1 MHRLTLAA
9 ASTIVDE
16 ALAEARRQ
24 TFQPLCVAVLD
35 AGGHLLALKRE
46 EDASLL
52 RPQIAIAKANGA
64 LGMGY
69 GSRELAKRANAAPV
83 FYNAL
88 FAISGGAMAPSPGG
102 VLVRNADGLVIG
114 AVGISGDT
122 GDADEACA
130 VAGVIAAGLTPDGG
144 GAPAPQASAPQA

>member
-1 MHRLTLAA
+1 MSSLNLAA
-9 ASTIVDE
+9 AANIVDE
-16 ALAEARRQ
+16 ALAEARRRAYA
-24 TFQPLCVAVLD
+24 PLCVAVLD
-35 AGGHLLALKRE
+35 AGAHLVALKRE
-46 EDASLL
+46 DGASLM
-52 RPQIAIAKANGA
+52 RPQIAIAKATGA

-69 GSRELAKRANAAPV
+69 GSRELARRANASPT

-102 VLVRNADGLVIG
+102 VLIRDAAGALIG

-130 VAGVIAAGLTPDGG
+130 LAGIAATGLIADPGLPT
-144 GAPAPQASAPQA
+144 S

>member
-1 MHRLTLAA
+1 MSRLTLAA
-9 ASTIVDE
+9 ASTLVDA

-24 TFQPLCVAVLD
+24 GFSPLAVAVLD
-35 AGGHLLALKRE
+35 AGAHLVALKRE
-46 EDASLL
+46 DEASLM
-52 RPQIAIAKANGA
+52 RPQIAIAKATGA

-83 FYNAL
+83 FYSAL

-102 VLVRNADGLVIG
+102 VLIRDADGQVIG

-130 VAGVIAAGLTPDGG
+130 IAGVAAAGFTPDPGQG
-144 GAPAPQASAPQA
+144 

>member
-9 ASTIVDE
+9 AAIIVDA
-16 ALAEARRQ
+16 ALAEARRHDHA
-24 TFQPLCVAVLD
+24 PLCVAVLD
-35 AGGHLLALKRE
+35 AGAHLIALKRE
-46 EDASLL
+46 DEASLM
-52 RPQIAIAKANGA
+52 RPQIAIAKASGA

-83 FYNAL
+83 FYSAL

-102 VLVRNADGLVIG
+102 VLIRNAQGQVIG

-130 VAGVIAAGLTPDGG
+130 MAGVAAAGLTPDPG
-144 GAPAPQASAPQA
+144 GAPASQV

>member
-1 MHRLTLAA
+1 MSRLNLAQ
-9 ASTIVDE
+9 ASTIVDA

-24 TFQPLCVAVLD
+24 SFSPLAVAVLD
-35 AGGHLLALKRE
+35 AGAHLIALKRE
-46 EDASLL
+46 DEASLM
-52 RPQIAIAKANGA
+52 RPQIAIAKASGA

-83 FYNAL
+83 FYSAL

-102 VLVRNADGLVIG
+102 VLIRDADGQVIG
-114 AVGISGDT
+114 AIGISGDT

-130 VAGVIAAGLTPDGG
+130 FAGVVAAGLTPDPGQG
-144 GAPAPQASAPQA
+144 

>member
-1 MHRLTLAA
+1 MSRLTLAA
-9 ASTIVDE
+9 ASTLVDA

-24 TFQPLCVAVLD
+24 GFSPLAVAVLD
-35 AGGHLLALKRE
+35 AGAHLVALKRE
-46 EDASLL
+46 DEASLM
-52 RPQIAIAKANGA
+52 RPQIAIAKAVGA

-83 FYNAL
+83 FYSAL

-102 VLVRNADGLVIG
+102 VLIRDADGQVIG

-130 VAGVIAAGLTPDGG
+130 IAGVAAAGFTPDPGQG
-144 GAPAPQASAPQA
+144 

>member
-1 MHRLTLAA
+1 MHRLTLDA
-9 ASTIVDE
+9 ASIIVDQ

-24 TFQPLCVAVLD
+24 GFSPLAVAVLD
-35 AGGHLLALKRE
+35 AGAHLVAFKRE
-46 EDASLL
+46 DEASLL
-52 RPQIAIAKANGA
+52 RPQIAVAKASGA

-83 FYNAL
+83 FYSAL
-88 FAISGGAMAPSPGG
+88 FAISGGGMAPSPGG
-102 VLVRNADGLVIG
+102 VLIRNAEGLVIG

-130 VAGVIAAGLTPDGG
+130 IAGVLAAGFTPDPG
-144 GAPAPQASAPQA
+144 GAPAPQA

>member
-1 MHRLTLAA
+1 MSSLTLAA
-9 ASTIVDE
+9 AGTIVDE

-24 TFQPLCVAVLD
+24 GFAPLCVAVLD
-35 AGGHLLALKRE
+35 AGAHLVALKRE
-46 EDASLL
+46 DGASLM
-52 RPQIAIAKANGA
+52 RPQIAIAKATGS

-69 GSRELAKRANAAPV
+69 GSRELARRANAAPT

-102 VLVRNADGLVIG
+102 VLIRDAAGTVIG

-130 VAGVIAAGLTPDGG
+130 VAGVKAAGLTADPGLP
-144 GAPAPQASAPQA
+144 PA

>member
-1 MHRLTLAA
+1 MHRLTLATA
-9 ASTIVDE
+9 ATIVDE

-24 TFQPLCVAVLD
+24 NLAPLAVAVLD
-35 AGGHLLALKRE
+35 AGAHLIAFKRE
-46 EDASLL
+46 DESSLL
-52 RPQIAIAKANGA
+52 RPQIAVAKASGA

-69 GSRELAKRANAAPV
+69 GSRELAKRANAAPI
-83 FYNAL
+83 FYSAL

-102 VLVRNADGLVIG
+102 VLIRNAGGLVIG

-130 VAGVIAAGLTPDGG
+130 IAGVLAADLTPDPG
-144 GAPAPQASAPQA
+144 GAPAPQA

>member
-9 ASTIVDE
+9 ASTIVDQ
-16 ALAEARRQ
+16 ALAQARRLAV
-24 TFQPLCVAVLD
+24 QPLCVAVLD
-35 AGGHLLALKRE
+35 AGAHLIALKRE
-46 EDASLL
+46 DDASLM
-52 RPQIAIAKANGA
+52 RAQIAIAKATGA

-69 GSRELAKRANAAPV
+69 GSRELAKRANASPV
-83 FYNAL
+83 FYSAL

-102 VLVRNADGLVIG
+102 VLIRNGDGLVIG

-130 VAGVIAAGLTPDGG
+130 IAGVVAAGLTPDPG
-144 GAPAPQASAPQA
+144 GAPAPQA

>member
-1 MHRLTLAA
+1 MHRLTLDA
-9 ASTIVDE
+9 ASTIVDQ

-24 TFQPLCVAVLD
+24 GFSPLCVAVLD
-35 AGGHLLALKRE
+35 AGAHLIALKRE
-46 EDASLL
+46 DEASLM
-52 RPQIAIAKANGA
+52 RGQIAIAKASGA

-83 FYNAL
+83 FYSAL

-102 VLVRNADGLVIG
+102 VLIRNADGLVIG

-122 GDADEACA
+122 GDADETCA
-130 VAGVIAAGLTPDGG
+130 VAGVLAAGLTPDPG
-144 GAPAPQASAPQA
+144 GAPAPQA

>member
-1 MHRLTLAA
+1 MHRLTLDAA
-9 ASTIVDE
+9 ATIVDT
-16 ALAEARRQ
+16 ALTEARQRG
-24 TFQPLCVAVLD
+24 FSPLAVAVLD
-35 AGGHLLALKRE
+35 AGAHLIAFKRE
-46 EDASLL
+46 DEASLM
-52 RPQIAIAKANGA
+52 RPQIAMAKASGA

-83 FYNAL
+83 FYSAL

-102 VLVRNADGLVIG
+102 VLIRNADGLVIG

-130 VAGVIAAGLTPDGG
+130 ITGVLAAGLTPDPG
-144 GAPAPQASAPQA
+144 GARAPQA

>member
-1 MHRLTLAA
+1 MSSLTLAA
-9 ASTIVDE
+9 ASIIVDA

-24 TFQPLCVAVLD
+24 GFAPLCVAVLD
-35 AGGHLLALKRE
+35 AGSHLVALKRE
-46 EDASLL
+46 DGASLM
-52 RPQIAIAKANGA
+52 RPQIAIAKAAGS

-69 GSRELAKRANAAPV
+69 GSRELARRANAAPA

-102 VLVRNADGLVIG
+102 VLIRDAGGSVIG

-130 VAGVIAAGLTPDGG
+130 VAGVIAAGLTADPGLPT
-144 GAPAPQASAPQA
+144 A

>member
-1 MHRLTLAA
+1 MHRLTLDA
-9 ASTIVDE
+9 ASIMVDA
-16 ALAEARRQ
+16 ALAEARAKG
-24 TFQPLCVAVLD
+24 FSPLCVAVLD
-35 AGGHLLALKRE
+35 AGAHLVVLKRE
-46 EDASLL
+46 DEASLM
-52 RPQIAIAKANGA
+52 RPQIAIAKASGA

-83 FYNAL
+83 FYSAL

-102 VLVRNADGLVIG
+102 VLIRNAEGLVIG

-130 VAGVIAAGLTPDGG
+130 IAGVLAAGLVPDPG
-144 GAPAPQASAPQA
+144 GAPAPQV

>member
-1 MHRLTLAA
+1 MHRLTLEA
-9 ASTIVDE
+9 ASTIVDQ
-16 ALAEARRQ
+16 ALAEARRRGCS
-24 TFQPLCVAVLD
+24 PLCVAVLD
-35 AGGHLLALKRE
+35 AGAHLVALKRE
-46 EDASLL
+46 DEASLM
-52 RPQIAIAKANGA
+52 RPQIAVAKASGA

-83 FYNAL
+83 FYSAL

-102 VLVRNADGLVIG
+102 VLIRNAEGQVIG

-130 VAGVIAAGLTPDGG
+130 IAGVLAAGLTPDPGD
-144 GAPAPQASAPQA
+144 APAPQA

>member
-9 ASTIVDE
+9 ASTIVDQ
-16 ALAEARRQ
+16 ALAQARRLAV
-24 TFQPLCVAVLD
+24 QPLCVAVLD
-35 AGGHLLALKRE
+35 AGAHLIALKRE
-46 EDASLL
+46 DDASLM
-52 RPQIAIAKANGA
+52 RAQIAIAKATGA

-69 GSRELAKRANAAPV
+69 GSRELAKRANASPV
-83 FYNAL
+83 FYSAL

-102 VLVRNADGLVIG
+102 VLIRNGDGLVIG

-130 VAGVIAAGLTPDGG
+130 IAGVVAADLTPDPG
-144 GAPAPQASAPQA
+144 GAPAPQA

>member
-1 MHRLTLAA
+1 MSRLTLEA
-9 ASTIVDE
+9 ASIIVDA
-16 ALAEARRQ
+16 ALAQARRDGY
-24 TFQPLCVAVLD
+24 QPLAVAVLD
-35 AGGHLLALKRE
+35 AGAHLVALKRE
-46 EDASLL
+46 DDASLM
-52 RPQIAIAKANGA
+52 RPQIAVAKATGA

-83 FYNAL
+83 FYSAL

-102 VLVRNADGLVIG
+102 VLIRDADGRIIG

-130 VAGVIAAGLTPDGG
+130 IAGVIAAALTPDPG
-144 GAPAPQASAPQA
+144 GAPAPQA

>member
-9 ASTIVDE
+9 AATIVDE
-16 ALAEARRQ
+16 ALAEARRRG
-24 TFQPLCVAVLD
+24 FAPLAVAVLD
-35 AGGHLLALKRE
+35 AGAHLVALKRE
-46 EDASLL
+46 DEASLM
-52 RPQIAIAKANGA
+52 RPQIAVAKATGA

-83 FYNAL
+83 FYSAL

-102 VLVRNADGLVIG
+102 VLIRNAAGLVIG

-130 VAGVIAAGLTPDGG
+130 IAGVLAAALSPDPG
-144 GAPAPQASAPQA
+144 GAPAPQA

>member
-9 ASTIVDE
+9 ASTIVDA

-24 TFQPLCVAVLD
+24 GFAQLCVAVLD
-35 AGGHLLALKRE
+35 AGAHLVALKRE
-46 EDASLL
+46 DEASLM
-52 RPQIAIAKANGA
+52 RGQIAIAKATGG

-69 GSRELAKRANAAPV
+69 GSRELAKRANASPV
-83 FYNAL
+83 FYSAL

-102 VLVRNADGLVIG
+102 VLIRNADGEVIG
-114 AVGISGDT
+114 AVGVSGDT

-130 VAGVIAAGLTPDGG
+130 IAGVLAAGLTPDPG
-144 GAPAPQASAPQA
+144 GAPAPKV

>member
-1 MHRLTLAA
+1 MSSLTLAA
-9 ASTIVDE
+9 AASIVDE
-16 ALAEARRQ
+16 ALAEARRRSYA
-24 TFQPLCVAVLD
+24 PICVAVLD
-35 AGGHLLALKRE
+35 AGAHLVAMKRE
-46 EDASLL
+46 DGASLM
-52 RPQIAIAKANGA
+52 RPQIAMAKATGA

-69 GSRELAKRANAAPV
+69 GSRELARRAHASPT

-102 VLVRNADGLVIG
+102 VLIRDAAGAVIG

-130 VAGVIAAGLTPDGG
+130 LAGIAATGLTADPGL
-144 GAPAPQASAPQA
+144 PTT